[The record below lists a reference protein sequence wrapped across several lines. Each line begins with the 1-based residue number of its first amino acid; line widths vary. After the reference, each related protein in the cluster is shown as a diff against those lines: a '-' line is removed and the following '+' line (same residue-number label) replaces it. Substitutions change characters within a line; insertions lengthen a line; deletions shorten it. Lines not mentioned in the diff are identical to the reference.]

1 MAIRKRGETQTQTQ
15 TEAAKPHPRETTGR
29 PPTMADFSSEGRARA
44 EAAFTNIASNPH
56 TMAMNAA
63 ANATARVA
71 GAKGGDADN
80 VASEKRRAEQMTT
93 AASLLTN
100 SPTPVTMDV
109 AAARVADNYARA
121 GQRTLTGNIG
131 VTDAALGPSSLA
143 PSALSSV
150 AHVKEGRGTVIPA
163 GADWY
168 QGHGGELARV
178 AEATGAD
185 TRQTVVGSTSMSP
198 QNDPVSERA
207 AATAISYGQHG
218 RGDRSLTMLNAPR
231 GADDKTRKAHVQAME
246 DLDMRPGENRDFSD
260 FTPDQVAK
268 LARHRDHLTGN
279 VDLKGIAKGGT
290 EVATG
295 TEMLRGQKT
304 QADQGPTGKVP
315 TYTHQSLL
323 GAGLASMGEDAPD
336 ANDVAEFNRRVHES
350 IPENHA
356 YFEQPTL
363 FGPEWEADPY
373 GKAHVTQGILNT
385 GHQPDVPHRPSVAAE
400 QFFPE
405 QSARHNAKLDADAKL
420 HEGTT
425 AQDTWAM
432 AQSLALPRDVEGK
445 EVGQSAR
452 SPSLVAKL
460 LGSDEHVM
468 NIGSGDKYMPTPKG
482 ERKLSK
488 EEALHAMSNEINNRA
503 AGIATDR
510 ARAAGRNVGAG
521 VPAVAVQGGSWT
533 SYRMDMDKDPD
544 LKRREAHI
552 AAQTAGRPNAPAG
565 KTPHPGENVPLFDV
579 DTGEATR
586 YASNWRALPAK
597 ADKNL
602 GAGPLF
608 PQKTPADHANDHA
621 ASVELRGRMAQ
632 SSARIAAKNAP
643 GDARLAAIRE
653 VSPAPNISSWDTTER
668 PDTKRRPSRAAASV
682 ELRQRSKRNDAT
694 YAQNPRF
701 AR

>member
-1 MAIRKRGETQTQTQ
+1 
-15 TEAAKPHPRETTGR
+15 
-29 PPTMADFSSEGRARA
+29 MADFSPEGKARA

-56 TMAMNAA
+56 TMAANAA

-71 GAKGGDADN
+71 GAKGGDVDN
-80 VASEKRRAEQMTT
+80 IGKEKRRAAQMTT

-121 GQRTLTGNIG
+121 GQRTLSGNIG
-131 VTDAALGPSSLA
+131 VTDADLGPSSLSA
-143 PSALSSV
+143 SALASV

-163 GADWY
+163 GGDWY
-168 QGHGGELARV
+168 QSHGGELAKV
-178 AEATGAD
+178 AEVTGAD

-218 RGDRSLTMLNAPR
+218 RGDRSLTMAKLPKNADP
-231 GADDKTRKAHVQAME
+231 DVRKSHGQAME
-246 DLDMRPGENRDFSD
+246 DLDMAPGQNRNFSD
-260 FTPDQVAK
+260 FTPKQVAM

-279 VDLKGIAKGGT
+279 VDLGGIAKGGT

-295 TEMLRGQKT
+295 TEMIRGQKT

-336 ANDVAEFNRRVHES
+336 ANDVSEFNRRVHES
-350 IPENHA
+350 IPENHP
-356 YFEQPTL
+356 YFEQPTI
-363 FGPEWEADPY
+363 FGPEYEADPY

-405 QSARHNAKLDADAKL
+405 QSARDNARIDAGMKL

-482 ERKLSK
+482 ERKLTK
-488 EEALHAMSNEINNRA
+488 EEALHAMSNEVNNRA
-503 AGIATDR
+503 AGIVTDR

-544 LKRREAHI
+544 LKKREAHI
-552 AAQTAGRPNAPAG
+552 AAQAAGRPNAPAG
-565 KTPHPGENVPLFDV
+565 QTPKPGENVPLFDV

-597 ADKNL
+597 ADPKA
-602 GAGPLF
+602 GQGPLF
-608 PQKTPADHANDHA
+608 PTKTPADHANEHA
-621 ASVELRGRMAQ
+621 ASIELRGRMAQ
-632 SSARIAAKNAP
+632 SASRVATEQSEAAAHISA
-643 GDARLAAIRE
+643 ARGGA
-653 VSPAPNISSWDTTER
+653 PAPNIASWDATER

-682 ELRQRSKRNDAT
+682 ELRQRSKRNDAI